1 MIFISGVHGVGKGY
15 FCNLVNKELGIESY
29 TASDLI
35 SKGKDIDF
43 DSNKL
48 VSDIEDNQL
57 YLLAAVRELKKN
69 GTNFI
74 LDGHFCLNNK
84 DTGKVARISL
94 RTFTDLDPDTIILLT
109 EKPEIISKRRKERDG
124 LDVTPES
131 IKEFQNTEKQY
142 AEEVAQLL
150 GAKLFISTGADDLP
164 AAIDFLRSH

>member
-57 YLLAAVRELKKN
+57 YLLAAVR
-69 GTNFI
+69 T
-74 LDGHFCLNNK
+74 
-84 DTGKVARISL
+84 
-94 RTFTDLDPDTIILLT
+94 
-109 EKPEIISKRRKERDG
+109 
-124 LDVTPES
+124 
-131 IKEFQNTEKQY
+131 
-142 AEEVAQLL
+142 
-150 GAKLFISTGADDLP
+150 
-164 AAIDFLRSH
+164 

>member
-1 MIFISGVHGVGKGY
+1 M
-15 FCNLVNKELGIESY
+15 
-29 TASDLI
+29 T
-35 SKGKDIDF
+35 
-43 DSNKL
+43 
-48 VSDIEDNQL
+48 
-57 YLLAAVRELKKN
+57 
-69 GTNFI
+69 
-74 LDGHFCLNNK
+74 
-84 DTGKVARISL
+84 RISL